1 MAITTQSYFQPIS
14 TSLIELS
21 PKIIIKF
28 GCKTSNKLD
37 FNSNEGNNKLIAFL
51 VPLLIPDSFKDFLLL
66 FPGQFWV
73 KFGIKPFEDF
83 PKPRQT

>member
-1 MAITTQSYFQPIS
+1 MAITMQSYFQPIS
-14 TSLIELS
+14 ASLMELCA
-21 PKIIIKF
+21 KIIIKF

-51 VPLLIPDSFKDFLLL
+51 VPLLIPDSFKDIVLL
-66 FPGQFWV
+66 FPGQFRV
-73 KFGIKPFEDF
+73 NFGIKLFEDF

>member
-1 MAITTQSYFQPIS
+1 MAITMQSYFQPIS
-14 TSLIELS
+14 TSLMELCA
-21 PKIIIKF
+21 KIIIKF

-51 VPLLIPDSFKDFLLL
+51 VPLLIPDSFKDIVLL
-66 FPGQFWV
+66 FPGQFRV
-73 KFGIKPFEDF
+73 NFGIKLFEDF

>member
-1 MAITTQSYFQPIS
+1 MAITMQSYFQPIS
-14 TSLIELS
+14 ASLIELS

-51 VPLLIPDSFKDFLLL
+51 VPLLIPDSFKDLLLL
-66 FPGQFWV
+66 FPGQFRV